1 MTATVPL
8 PQRPRTTAAPRYS
21 APAIGA
27 LMLREMATT
36 YGRSPGGYLWA
47 ILEPVAGIALLSLVF
62 SLGFQAPPLGRDF
75 TMFHAT
81 GLLPFL
87 MYTTVSGRVATALMF
102 SRTLLAYPA
111 VTFVDAILGRFMLNM
126 ATQLLVAGLVF
137 GGILLLF
144 DTQTVIN
151 PGPIAVS
158 LGLLSVLALG
168 VGTLNCWLF
177 GRFPAWQMVWSVIT
191 RPLFLISGVF
201 FTLETVPQPYRD
213 GLAWNPL
220 IHVVGLLRRGF
231 YAGYRADYAD
241 PLFVLAAGL
250 IPLVTGL
257 ALLRRDARDLV
268 ND

>member
-1 MTATVPL
+1 MTATAPP
-8 PQRPRTTAAPRYS
+8 PQPPRATALRRFS
-21 APAIGA
+21 GPAIGA

-47 ILEPVAGIALLSLVF
+47 VLEPVAGIALLSLIF

-87 MYTTVSGRVATALMF
+87 IYTTVSGRIATALMF

-111 VTFVDAILGRFMLNM
+111 VTFADAILGRFILNT

-137 GGILLLF
+137 GGILMLF
-144 DTQTVIN
+144 DTRTVID
-151 PGPIAVS
+151 PGPIAISFV
-158 LGLLSVLALG
+158 LIAVLALG

-177 GRFPAWQMVWSVIT
+177 GRFPAWQMVWSVLT

-231 YAGYRADYAD
+231 YPGYRADYAD
-241 PLFVLAAGL
+241 PLFVLGAGL
-250 IPLVTGL
+250 IPLVLGL
-257 ALLRRDARDLV
+257 VLLRRDARDLV